1 MAGATGLEPAT
12 SGVTGRRRCGMASL
26 AGLSRHRRPCTDC
39 DIALQIA
46 LLGTPLML
54 VACPV
59 PPWPDTLGGDNWAT
73 AGRGLS
79 PYRSRA
85 SPRRK
90 LPAFTIPTRRLY
102 CTSATNNP
110 LKKLMIV
117 NVPPYLATLLRVG
130 YRGQGHEEH
139 NRSRL
144 RSSQACTPLGVSL
157 YRNTSV
163 GSRDMI
169 ILRSQA

>member
-1 MAGATGLEPAT
+1 VWD
-12 SGVTGRRRCGMASL
+12 GVPCRLIEASSTLHRLRYRSSNRAARHAAHARCL
-26 AGLSRHRRPCTDC
+26 
-39 DIALQIA
+39 
-46 LLGTPLML
+46 
-54 VACPV
+54 PV